1 MVLVGVSLLWD
12 TRIQKT
18 NPSFLSIMKDQLTN
32 QLANTFG
39 EYLQVELFIK
49 VQNETSKLQFQ

>member
-1 MVLVGVSLLWD
+1 MVLIGVSLLWD
-12 TRIQKT
+12 ARIQKT

>member
-1 MVLVGVSLLWD
+1 MVLVGVPLLWD
-12 TRIQKT
+12 ARIQKT